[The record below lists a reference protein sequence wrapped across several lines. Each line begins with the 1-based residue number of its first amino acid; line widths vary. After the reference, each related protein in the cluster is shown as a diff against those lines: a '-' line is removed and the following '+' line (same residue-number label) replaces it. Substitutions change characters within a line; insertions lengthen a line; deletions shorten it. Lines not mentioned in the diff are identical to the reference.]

1 MIIPSR
7 DLNICPLETVSFSC
21 VINRQQNDSLR
32 WTIDFMHQS
41 VEQIVI
47 TFIGSQVELGMS
59 KTRTN
64 NIQQSVTFMLISTSP
79 YINSSMSMMIKEN
92 PEFSQVSIECSNGL
106 ASLSKLYM
114 SIIHIITQGSILL
127 YQNYYSIVL
136 VINLLPRHTYCGMGC
151 CNNKSRFN
159 LNIWLSS

>member
-21 VINRQQNDSLR
+21 VINREQNDFLR

-41 VEQIVI
+41 IEQIVI

-59 KTRTN
+59 KTGTN

-79 YINSSMSMMIKEN
+79 YMNSSMSMMIKDN

-106 ASLSKLYM
+106 ASSSKLDM

-127 YQNYYSIVL
+127 YQNYYNI
-136 VINLLPRHTYCGMGC
+136 VINLLPQHAYCGMGY